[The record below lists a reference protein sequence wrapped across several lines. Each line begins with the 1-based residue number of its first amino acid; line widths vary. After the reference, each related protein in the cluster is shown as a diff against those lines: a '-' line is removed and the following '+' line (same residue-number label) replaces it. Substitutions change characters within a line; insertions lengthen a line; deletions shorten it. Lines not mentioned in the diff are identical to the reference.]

1 MSTDGAQELNTLTQA
16 QADLEALRALLAPY
30 MPETDR
36 AFVDK
41 AYDFA
46 RRAHEGQRRHSG
58 QPYFSHVVEVA
69 KTLAK
74 MRLDRDAVAAGLLHD
89 VVEDTKITPAQLE
102 ETFGAGVA
110 RLVEGVTKI
119 GRVHFESAEQA
130 QAENFRKML
139 LSMIQDVRIMLVKLA
154 DRLHNMRTLEFLPEP
169 KRKSIAQETLDIYAP
184 LAHRMGIGFLKWQLE
199 DLAFKHLEPEAYR
212 DIEREI
218 GLKRQEREGYLEH
231 MSRPIRE
238 KLAEA
243 GIQAD
248 VSGRAKHF
256 YSIHKKMRGRHKA
269 MDELYDL
276 LALRIVVP
284 SLRDCYSTLGILH
297 TLYTPIHDR
306 FKDYIATPKS
316 NMYRSL
322 HTTVMGHGGHYIEIQ
337 VRTGEMHR
345 TNEYGIAAHWKY
357 KEEGKTDDELD
368 AHLQWLR
375 QMLEEKQE
383 LRDPREFLEALKID
397 LFQHEVFVFTP
408 RGDLKQLPSGSTP
421 IDFAFAVH
429 TQVGTHAVGARVN
442 GRMVPL
448 HTELHSGDTVDI
460 QTAPTGHPSLNWLQ
474 IARTP
479 RARSK
484 IRHWLNVQRYA
495 ESVALG
501 REMLEREVKSG
512 KIKVDL
518 EGGLTDLAQAM
529 GFEDSEKLLA
539 AIGQGTQSLKAV
551 LNRMAPPENKRR
563 LSRLLPTERV
573 QRLVRGSTE
582 GIKVQG
588 VGNLMVRFAHCCGPV
603 PGDRIRGVVTRG
615 RGISVHRDDC
625 VNLDSVEADRRIDV
639 SWDVGEKQSFL
650 ARVFVTGEDRKNLL
664 ADISKKISATGTN
677 IQSGDFASVD
687 GLVRVSFIIEVHNL
701 RQLNEVMHAV
711 RTVQNVRRVTRGE
724 DL

>member
-1 MSTDGAQELNTLTQA
+1 MNADGASEANTLSQA
-16 QADLEALRALLAPY
+16 QAEQDELRALLVPY
-30 MPETDR
+30 MPEPERELVDE
-36 AFVDK
+36 AF
-41 AYDFA
+41 DFA
-46 RRAHEGQRRHSG
+46 KTAHLGQMRHSG
-58 QPYFSHVVEVA
+58 LPYFSHVVEVA
-69 KTLAK
+69 KTLAR
-74 MRLDRDAVAAGLLHD
+74 MRLDHEAVAAGLLHD
-89 VVEDTKITPAQLE
+89 VLEDTQTTAAQLE
-102 ETFGAGVA
+102 ERFGAGVS
-110 RLVEGVTKI
+110 RLVDGVTKI

-139 LSMIQDVRIMLVKLA
+139 LSMIQDVRIILVKLA
-154 DRLHNMRTLEFLPEP
+154 DRLHNMKTLEFVPEP
-169 KRKSIAQETLDIYAP
+169 RRRLIAQETLDIYAP

-212 DIEREI
+212 DIENEI
-218 GLKRQEREGYLEH
+218 GLKRQEREGYLEQV
-231 MSRPIRE
+231 SRPIRD
-238 KLAEA
+238 KLTEA
-243 GIQAD
+243 GIHSE

-256 YSIHKKMRGRHKA
+256 YSIHKKMRGRNKA

-276 LALRIVVP
+276 LALRVVVP

-322 HTTVMGHGGHYIEIQ
+322 HTTVMGPGGHYIEIQ
-337 VRTGEMHR
+337 IRTDEMHR

-357 KEEGKTDDELD
+357 KEEGRTDEELD
-368 AHLQWLR
+368 TQLQWLR

-383 LRDPREFLEALKID
+383 LRDPREFLDALKID

-429 TQVGTHAVGARVN
+429 TQVGTHATGARVN

-460 QTAPTGHPSLNWLQ
+460 LTAPTGHPSLGWLQ
-474 IARTP
+474 IARTA

-484 IRHWLNVQRYA
+484 VRHWLNTQRYA

-501 REMLEREVKSG
+501 REMLERE
-512 KIKVDL
+512 IKGMKAKFDL
-518 EGGLTDLAQAM
+518 EHDLTDLAM
-529 GFEDSEKLLA
+529 SIGFEDAEKLLA
-539 AIGQGTQSLKAV
+539 ALGQGTQSLKAV
-551 LNRMAPPENKRR
+551 VNRILPRETKGR
-563 LSRLLPTERV
+563 LSRLLPTEKV

-582 GIKVQG
+582 GIRVQG

-603 PGDRIRGVVTRG
+603 PGDRIQGVVTRG
-615 RGISVHRDDC
+615 RGISVHRQDC
-625 VNLDSVEADRRIDV
+625 VNLDAVEADRRIDV
-639 SWDVGEKQSFL
+639 SWDVGEKTSFL
-650 ARVFVTGEDRKNLL
+650 ARLCVTGEDRKNLL

-687 GLVRVSFIIEVHNL
+687 GLVRVSFIIEVNNL
-701 RQLNEVMHAV
+701 RQLNEVMRTV
-711 RTVQNVRRVTRGE
+711 KTVQNVRRVTRGE
-724 DL
+724 DH

>member
-1 MSTDGAQELNTLTQA
+1 MNADGASKANTLSQA
-16 QADLEALRALLAPY
+16 QAEQDELRALLVPY
-30 MPETDR
+30 MPEPERDLVDR
-36 AFVDK
+36 AF
-41 AYDFA
+41 DFA
-46 RRAHEGQRRHSG
+46 RTAHLGQMRHSG
-58 QPYFSHVVEVA
+58 LPYFSHVVEVA
-69 KTLAK
+69 KTLAR
-74 MRLDRDAVAAGLLHD
+74 MRLDHEAVAAGLLHD
-89 VVEDTKITPAQLE
+89 VLEDTQTTAAQLE
-102 ETFGAGVA
+102 ERFGPGVS
-110 RLVEGVTKI
+110 RLVDGVTKI

-139 LSMIQDVRIMLVKLA
+139 LSMIQDVRIILVKLA
-154 DRLHNMRTLEFLPEP
+154 DRLHNMKTLEFVPEP
-169 KRKSIAQETLDIYAP
+169 RRRLIAQETLDIYAP

-212 DIEREI
+212 DIENEI
-218 GLKRQEREGYLEH
+218 GLKRQEREGYLEQV
-231 MSRPIRE
+231 SRPIRD

-243 GIQAD
+243 GIHSE

-256 YSIHKKMRGRHKA
+256 YSIHKKMRGTKKS

-276 LALRIVVP
+276 LALRVVVP

-322 HTTVMGHGGHYIEIQ
+322 HTTVMGPGGHYIEIQ
-337 VRTGEMHR
+337 IRTDEMHR
-345 TNEYGIAAHWKY
+345 TSEYGIAAHWKY
-357 KEEGKTDDELD
+357 KEEGRTDEELD
-368 AHLQWLR
+368 TQLQWLR

-383 LRDPREFLEALKID
+383 LRDPREFLDALKID

-429 TQVGTHAVGARVN
+429 TQVGTHATGARVN

-460 QTAPTGHPSLNWLQ
+460 LTAPTGHPSLGWLQ
-474 IARTP
+474 IARTA

-484 IRHWLNVQRYA
+484 IRHWLNTQRYA

-501 REMLEREVKSG
+501 REMLERE
-512 KIKVDL
+512 IKGMKAKFDL
-518 EGGLTDLAQAM
+518 DHDLTDLAM
-529 GFEDSEKLLA
+529 SIGFEDAEKLLA
-539 AIGQGTQSLKAV
+539 ALGQGTQSLKAV
-551 LNRMAPPENKRR
+551 VNRIVPRETKGR
-563 LSRLLPTERV
+563 LSRLLPTDKV
-573 QRLVRGSTE
+573 QRMVRGSTE

-603 PGDRIRGVVTRG
+603 PGDRIQGVVTRG
-615 RGISVHRDDC
+615 RGISVHRQDC
-625 VNLDSVEADRRIDV
+625 VNLDAVEADRRIDV
-639 SWDVGEKQSFL
+639 SWDVGEKTSFL
-650 ARVFVTGEDRKNLL
+650 ARLIVTGEDRKNLL

-687 GLVRVSFIIEVHNL
+687 GLVRVSFIIEVNNL
-701 RQLNEVMHAV
+701 RQLNEVMRTV
-711 RTVQNVRRVTRGE
+711 RTVQNVRRVSRGE
-724 DL
+724 DH

>member
-1 MSTDGAQELNTLTQA
+1 MNADGASEANTLSQA
-16 QADLEALRALLAPY
+16 QAEQDELRALLVPY
-30 MPETDR
+30 MPEPGRDVVDE
-36 AFVDK
+36 AFG
-41 AYDFA
+41 FA
-46 RRAHEGQRRHSG
+46 RTAHLGQMRHSG
-58 QPYFSHVVEVA
+58 LPYFSHVVEVA
-69 KTLAK
+69 KTLAR
-74 MRLDRDAVAAGLLHD
+74 MRLDHEAVAAGLLHD
-89 VVEDTKITPAQLE
+89 VLEDTQTTAAELE
-102 ETFGAGVA
+102 ERFGAGVS
-110 RLVEGVTKI
+110 RLVDGVTKI

-139 LSMIQDVRIMLVKLA
+139 LSMIQDVRIILVKLA
-154 DRLHNMRTLEFLPEP
+154 DRLHNMKTLEFVPEP
-169 KRKSIAQETLDIYAP
+169 RRRLIAQETLDIYAP

-212 DIEREI
+212 DIENEI
-218 GLKRQEREGYLEH
+218 GLKRQEREGYLEQV
-231 MSRPIRE
+231 SRPIRD
-238 KLAEA
+238 KLTEA
-243 GIQAD
+243 GIHSE

-256 YSIHKKMRGRHKA
+256 YSIHKKMRGRNKA

-276 LALRIVVP
+276 LALRVVVP

-322 HTTVMGHGGHYIEIQ
+322 HTTVMGPGGHYIEIQ
-337 VRTGEMHR
+337 IRTDEMHR

-357 KEEGKTDDELD
+357 KEEGRTDEELD
-368 AHLQWLR
+368 TQLQWLR

-383 LRDPREFLEALKID
+383 LRDPREFLDALKID

-429 TQVGTHAVGARVN
+429 TQVGTRATGARVN

-460 QTAPTGHPSLNWLQ
+460 LTAPTGHPSLGWLQ
-474 IARTP
+474 IARTA

-484 IRHWLNVQRYA
+484 IRHWLNTQRYA

-501 REMLEREVKSG
+501 REMLEREMKG
-512 KIKVDL
+512 MKAKFDL
-518 EGGLTDLAQAM
+518 EHDLTDLAM
-529 GFEDSEKLLA
+529 SIGFEDAEKLLA
-539 AIGQGTQSLKAV
+539 AVGQGTQSLKAV
-551 LNRMAPPENKRR
+551 VNRIVPRETKGR
-563 LSRLLPTERV
+563 LSRLLPTEKV

-582 GIKVQG
+582 GIRVQG

-603 PGDRIRGVVTRG
+603 PGDRIQGVVTRG
-615 RGISVHRDDC
+615 RGISVHRQDC
-625 VNLDSVEADRRIDV
+625 VNLDAVEADRRIDV
-639 SWDVGEKQSFL
+639 SWDVGEKTSFL
-650 ARVFVTGEDRKNLL
+650 ARLCVTGEDRKNLL

-701 RQLNEVMHAV
+701 RQLNEVMRTV

-724 DL
+724 DH

>member
-1 MSTDGAQELNTLTQA
+1 
-16 QADLEALRALLAPY
+16 
-30 MPETDR
+30 
-36 AFVDK
+36 
-41 AYDFA
+41 
-46 RRAHEGQRRHSG
+46 
-58 QPYFSHVVEVA
+58 
-69 KTLAK
+69 
-74 MRLDRDAVAAGLLHD
+74 
-89 VVEDTKITPAQLE
+89 
-102 ETFGAGVA
+102 
-110 RLVEGVTKI
+110 
-119 GRVHFESAEQA
+119 
-130 QAENFRKML
+130 
-139 LSMIQDVRIMLVKLA
+139 
-154 DRLHNMRTLEFLPEP
+154 
-169 KRKSIAQETLDIYAP
+169 
-184 LAHRMGIGFLKWQLE
+184 
-199 DLAFKHLEPEAYR
+199 
-212 DIEREI
+212 
-218 GLKRQEREGYLEH
+218 
-231 MSRPIRE
+231 
-238 KLAEA
+238 
-243 GIQAD
+243 
-248 VSGRAKHF
+248 
-256 YSIHKKMRGRHKA
+256 
-269 MDELYDL
+269 
-276 LALRIVVP
+276 
-284 SLRDCYSTLGILH
+284 
-297 TLYTPIHDR
+297 
-306 FKDYIATPKS
+306 
-316 NMYRSL
+316 
-322 HTTVMGHGGHYIEIQ
+322 
-337 VRTGEMHR
+337 
-345 TNEYGIAAHWKY
+345 
-357 KEEGKTDDELD
+357 
-368 AHLQWLR
+368 
-375 QMLEEKQE
+375 
-383 LRDPREFLEALKID
+383 
-397 LFQHEVFVFTP
+397 
-408 RGDLKQLPSGSTP
+408 
-421 IDFAFAVH
+421 
-429 TQVGTHAVGARVN
+429 
-442 GRMVPL
+442 MVPL

-650 ARVFVTGEDRKNLL
+650 ARVFVTGDDRKNLL

-701 RQLNEVMHAV
+701 RQLNEVLHTV